1 MTNRHNRSIVAQ
13 LTTVLVLT
21 LILLLSGCLSTR
33 ESDFTPIPISS
44 TDSPRAQ
51 DLKTFYNTLPVV
63 HTDFFANTSPETFNA
78 AFHSALGRIDSLS
91 DIDFYYTLGT
101 LAALA
106 GDSHTAVG
114 LTQEIVSQVYAI
126 PVQIARVAGNWC
138 LSVTEASQANLLGA
152 KILAINGISM
162 DVVVDKASC
171 LFGHDNNTWL
181 YNQIA
186 QQLNLTSLYTYL
198 GIAENPSADVQF
210 TIEPY
215 GSTEAQSITFKAV
228 TVTQF
233 YQLQLVSIQTNPP
246 ETASAKV
253 PYRTLLLEQGKT
265 LFIQYNACISW
276 DQLPI
281 GDFIDETL
289 GMVNNLSPEHII
301 IDLRY
306 NGGGNSQL
314 FEPMINALAGLQKE
328 KGFAIDVLIGQGT
341 FSSALMNAVQ
351 LNQRTDCRLVGT
363 PTGGSVNHFGEIKNF
378 TLPNSGI
385 SVQYSTQRFIMD
397 ASYPAGSLQPELYV
411 EKTITDIMHGVDTEV
426 QAIL

>member
-1 MTNRHNRSIVAQ
+1 
-13 LTTVLVLT
+13 
-21 LILLLSGCLSTR
+21 
-33 ESDFTPIPISS
+33 
-44 TDSPRAQ
+44 
-51 DLKTFYNTLPVV
+51 
-63 HTDFFANTSPETFNA
+63 
-78 AFHSALGRIDSLS
+78 
-91 DIDFYYTLGT
+91 
-101 LAALA
+101 
-106 GDSHTAVG
+106 
-114 LTQEIVSQVYAI
+114 
-126 PVQIARVAGNWC
+126 
-138 LSVTEASQANLLGA
+138 
-152 KILAINGISM
+152 
-162 DVVVDKASC
+162 
-171 LFGHDNNTWL
+171 
-181 YNQIA
+181 
-186 QQLNLTSLYTYL
+186 
-198 GIAENPSADVQF
+198 
-210 TIEPY
+210 
-215 GSTEAQSITFKAV
+215 
-228 TVTQF
+228 
-233 YQLQLVSIQTNPP
+233 
-246 ETASAKV
+246 V

-314 FEPMINALAGLQKE
+314 FEPMINALASLQKE

-411 EKTITDIMHGVDTEV
+411 EKTIADIMHGVDTEV